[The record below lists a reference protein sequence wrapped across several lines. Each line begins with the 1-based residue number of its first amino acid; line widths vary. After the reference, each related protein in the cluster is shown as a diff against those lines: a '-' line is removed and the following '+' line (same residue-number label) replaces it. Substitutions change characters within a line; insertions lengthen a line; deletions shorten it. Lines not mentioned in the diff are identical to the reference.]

1 MNLKQ
6 NSESASPLNFRWL
19 PDLEPGHMMRTQTS
33 YHSWDT
39 ANLEPSKTFSMR
51 YKISNKFCNS
61 ENLFEM
67 ITF

>member
-1 MNLKQ
+1 MAQDLYIGGQRKM
-6 NSESASPLNFRWL
+6 A
-19 PDLEPGHMMRTQTS
+19 PDLYM
-33 YHSWDT
+33 HSWDA